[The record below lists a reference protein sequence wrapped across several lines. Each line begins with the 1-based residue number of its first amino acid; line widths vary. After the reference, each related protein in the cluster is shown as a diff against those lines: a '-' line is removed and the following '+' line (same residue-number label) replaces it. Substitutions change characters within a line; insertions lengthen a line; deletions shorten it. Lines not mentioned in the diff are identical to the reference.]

1 MRLTYV
7 IKFVADMD
15 QAVAFYRDKLG
26 LQLKF
31 QSDEWS
37 EFVTGDTTLAL
48 HVASERNPAGACQLG
63 FAAHDLEGIY
73 ARRDALGLDFTSS
86 PTPQHGVKIAKLRD
100 PDGSEFSVS
109 ADR

>member
-15 QAVAFYRDKLG
+15 EAVAFYQDKLG

-31 QSDEWS
+31 QSNEWS

-48 HVASERNPAGACQLG
+48 HAASERNPAGTCQLG
-63 FAAHDLEGIY
+63 FAAEDLDGIY
-73 ARRDALGLDFTSS
+73 AHRDALGLEFTSP
-86 PTPQHGVKIAKLRD
+86 PTPQHGVQIARVRD

-109 ADR
+109 GDR